1 MLSSL
6 HSLSYCPGPSTRAL
20 KSFPIINPSRVCKVL
35 TARCCSSSSSN
46 KNQEP
51 VTNFGGAQLEETV
64 DLKEAGK
71 LRLDSWIS
79 SRIVGIS
86 RARVQSSIRSGRVS
100 VNGRVINKVSLLL
113 LYFDSPSE
121 VSMLK
126 L

>member
-1 MLSSL
+1 M
-6 HSLSYCPGPSTRAL
+6 
-20 KSFPIINPSRVCKVL
+20 
-35 TARCCSSSSSN
+35 
-46 KNQEP
+46 
-51 VTNFGGAQLEETV
+51 EETV